1 MSPDPHSSVM
11 FCNGSVYSPVDPF
24 ASAIQVSGTTVAWL
38 GSDEAARALAGEDT
52 VLRDVHGA
60 VLTPAFVAHRNLD
73 GNAPDVGP
81 EQGYGAVELLGSD
94 AAALHEQT
102 VRARQAGLT
111 PLPVLL
117 RAVREAAEIPGLGTA
132 RPCLGLD
139 AAASAPGPGL
149 EAALT
154 AHFAACTEAG
164 YQAVIVCA
172 GPDEDA
178 RPELVG
184 TVLAAADAAAQR
196 LGERAFRS
204 RGHRLVGVG
213 GLSAE
218 HCERLADHALTV
230 SLRPGAAPVREL
242 SRTGAAFTLLTNA
255 ANPWRAAK
263 EVVQARDAEHRS
275 SARAAFLALTRGVWR
290 AQPDASPL
298 AGQLAPGAE
307 ASLAL
312 WDAQSLMVQQAQG
325 TAASWSTDP
334 RARTPVLPA
343 LDDPALP
350 GCELTMVAGTVVF
363 ERLTNPHLG
372 AVPGGR
378 LD

>member
-1 MSPDPHSSVM
+1 MSPDPTSTVFFH
-11 FCNGSVYSPVDPF
+11 GSVYSPVDPF
-24 ASAIQVSGTTVAWL
+24 ASAIQVSGATVAWL
-38 GSDEAARALAGEDT
+38 GSDEAARALAGEAAA
-52 VLRDVHGA
+52 VRDVHGA
-60 VLTPAFVAHRNLD
+60 VITPAFVAHRNLD
-73 GNAPDVGP
+73 GDAPEVGP
-81 EQGYGAVELLGSD
+81 GQGYGAVELLGSD
-94 AAALHEQT
+94 AAALHAQAE
-102 VRARQAGLT
+102 RARQAGLT

-117 RAVREAAEIPGLGTA
+117 RAVREAAEIPALGTN
-132 RPCLGLD
+132 RPCLGFD
-139 AAASAPGPGL
+139 AAAAGPDAGL

-154 AHFAACTEAG
+154 SHFAACTEVG
-164 YQAVIVCA
+164 YQAVVVCA

-178 RPELVG
+178 RPGLVA
-184 TVLAAADAAAQR
+184 TVLDAADVAAQR

-204 RGHRLVGVG
+204 RRHRLVGVG
-213 GLSAE
+213 ELSAE
-218 HCERLADHALTV
+218 HCDRLADHALTV

-242 SRTGAAFTLLTNA
+242 SRAGAAFTLLTNA
-255 ANPWRAAK
+255 ANPWRTAK
-263 EVVQARDAEHRS
+263 EVVEAPEAGRRS

-298 AGQLAPGAE
+298 AGQLAPGTE

-325 TAASWSTDP
+325 TGASWSTDA

-350 GCELTMVAGTVVF
+350 ECELTMVAGTAVF
-363 ERLTNPHLG
+363 ERLTNPDLG
-372 AVPGGR
+372 AAHGGR